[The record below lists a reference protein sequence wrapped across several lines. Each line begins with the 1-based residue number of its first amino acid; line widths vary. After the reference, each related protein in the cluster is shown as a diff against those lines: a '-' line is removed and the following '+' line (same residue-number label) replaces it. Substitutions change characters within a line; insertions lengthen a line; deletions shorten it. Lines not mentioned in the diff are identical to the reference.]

1 MNLMRVY
8 MRGIKC
14 VANVLRCCCCRRR
27 RDPKPHFCKTQL
39 AQSRPKL
46 VKVRPATEKQ
56 QAILAGMGTTSL
68 SPAAKLAAA
77 HAQRGKLLLVQNEAR
92 MMALRQQRIAPKRKA
107 AFGDA
112 VAFASSTKRGAAHKR
127 QKIGG
132 TLHRVNGEGGH
143 RLLKIP
149 DTRRPMRTTTPSAAK
164 RK

>member
-1 MNLMRVY
+1 MFLSCVVL
-8 MRGIKC
+8 KC
-14 VANVLRCCCCRRR
+14 VSNVRHCCCCRRR
-27 RDPKPHFCKTQL
+27 DPKKTIFVKQTQL

-56 QAILAGMGTTSL
+56 RAILAGMGTTSL

-112 VAFASSTKRGAAHKR
+112 VAFASGTKKGAAHKR
-127 QKIGG
+127 QKVGG
-132 TLHRVNGEGGH
+132 TLHRVDGEGGP

-149 DTRRPMRTTTPSAAK
+149 DSRRPLRTTTPSAAAK